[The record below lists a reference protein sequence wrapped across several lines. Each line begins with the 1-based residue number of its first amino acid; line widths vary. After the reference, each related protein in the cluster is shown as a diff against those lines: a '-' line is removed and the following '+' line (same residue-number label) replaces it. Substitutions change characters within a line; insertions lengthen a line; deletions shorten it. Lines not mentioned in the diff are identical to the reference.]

1 MQAAVGEKQGRMT
14 SKGEVSRVASLSGSL
29 LHTVLGVALLFV
41 VGVNVVN
48 ASGRYLFGFS
58 MTGTDELMVYT
69 LIWVVMAGA
78 ILSLAKRDHISVNL
92 LPSYAKGRF
101 KHLLHVIHDAAAVF
115 ACAYAA
121 YASNIF
127 VGKISRLG
135 TTSMG
140 LGLPMSVPHA
150 ALLVGFA
157 GLTIVAS
164 IMLVRDVAALLR
176 NAPHEEQAE

>member
-1 MQAAVGEKQGRMT
+1 MHSAVGEKQGRLT
-14 SKGEVSRVASLSGSL
+14 SKWEVSQLAARSGRL
-29 LHTVLGVALLFV
+29 LHTVLGIALLFV

-92 LPSYAKGRF
+92 LPSYAKGRA
-101 KHLLHVIHDAAAVF
+101 KHLLHVVHDAAAVF
-115 ACAYAA
+115 ACAYVT
-121 YASNIF
+121 YASDLF

-135 TTSMG
+135 TKSMG
-140 LGLPMSVPHA
+140 LGVPMSVPHT

-157 GLTIVAS
+157 GLTLVGAF
-164 IMLVRDVAALLR
+164 MLVRDIGALLR
-176 NAPHEEQAE
+176 NDPHREPAA

>member
-1 MQAAVGEKQGRMT
+1 MTHKWEALQLARSSGR
-14 SKGEVSRVASLSGSL
+14 L
-29 LHTVLGVALLFV
+29 LHTVLGIVLLFV

-78 ILSLAKRDHISVNL
+78 ILSLAERDHISINL
-92 LPSYAKGRF
+92 VPSYAKGRF
-101 KHLLHVIHDAAAVF
+101 KHLLHVVHDAAAVL
-115 ACAYAA
+115 ACAYAT
-121 YASNIF
+121 YASDLF

-135 TTSMG
+135 TKSMG
-140 LGLPMSVPHA
+140 LGVPMSVPHA

-157 GLTIVAS
+157 GLTLVGA
-164 IMLVRDVAALLR
+164 IMLVRDVSALLR
-176 NAPHEEQAE
+176 NDPHEGPAA

>member
-1 MQAAVGEKQGRMT
+1 MT
-14 SKGEVSRVASLSGSL
+14 NKWEVSRIAGMSGNL

-48 ASGRYLFGFS
+48 ASGRYLFGYS

-92 LPSYAKGRF
+92 LPSYATGRSRHF
-101 KHLLHVIHDAAAVF
+101 LHVIHNTAAVF
-115 ACAYAA
+115 ACAYAT

-140 LGLPMSVPHA
+140 FGVPMSVPHA
-150 ALLVGFA
+150 ALLFGFA
-157 GLTIVAS
+157 GLTIVAT
-164 IMLVRDVAALLR
+164 IMLVRDVDALLR
-176 NAPHEEQAE
+176 NAPDEEEGA